1 MNSTPP
7 APQHLVDAI
16 LAARAG
22 GARASRTATPAPAPA
37 DRGGAYA
44 TQAAVAR
51 ALRATA
57 GGFKVG
63 MLADGTPMS
72 APLFAGDIR
81 ASGATWTLPPAGA
94 LIVEVELAF
103 RLARD
108 LPARASRA
116 YTRDEVANAVDAVL
130 IGVEILRSRFDGD
143 GFPPFALHLADN
155 LGNAG
160 YVIGESTRDFAPRDL
175 ARLRCRCAL
184 DGVGRHDAIGGHPQD
199 DPWRPLIA
207 CLDEGAMALGGL
219 RAGQVITTGTLLPPI
234 VVDRPLQLHASL
246 EGIGGVDVTFAR

>member
-1 MNSTPP
+1 MNSAPP
-7 APQHLVDAI
+7 APQPLVDAI

-22 GARASRTATPAPAPA
+22 GPRASRTATPAPA
-37 DRGGAYA
+37 DRGAAYA
-44 TQAAVAR
+44 AQATVAR
-51 ALRATA
+51 ALQATA

-72 APLFAGDIR
+72 APIFAADIR
-81 ASGATWTLPPAGA
+81 ASGATWTLPHAGA
-94 LIVEVELAF
+94 LTVEVELAF
-103 RLARD
+103 RLAHD
-108 LPARASRA
+108 LPARPSRA
-116 YTRDEVANAVDAVL
+116 YSRAEVAAAVEAVL
-130 IGVEILRSRFDGD
+130 IGVEILQSRFDGD

-160 YVIGESTRDFAPRDL
+160 YVVGASTRDFASRDL
-175 ARLRCRCAL
+175 ARLHCRCAL
-184 DGVGRHDAIGGHPQD
+184 DGVERHDAIGGHPQD

-234 VVDRPLQLHASL
+234 VIDRALRLHASL
-246 EGIGGVDVTFAR
+246 EGIGSVDVAFAR